1 MLSSLSVILPCS
13 GNCQIKWQR
22 RTLRIPQF
30 SNLFNDSFRMLALCT
45 ILYLLRFLTM
55 LSARIIRKQATEM
68 GTIHSYLA
76 ASLVQVGSG
85 QESFDVC
92 QRSPRSTVHFGN
104 LLCLQLHTAGSHI
117 LRTWKV
123 LVRARAHT
131 HTHTHTHL
139 YIYIY
144 VTWCNTILYHFFLKW
159 GFSIYYVYYEVNFR
173 TLTTCDVF
181 SALTAMW
188 LSNSPV
194 SKLDFRN
201 F

>member
-131 HTHTHTHL
+131 HTHTHTL
-139 YIYIY
+139 VYIYI
-144 VTWCNTILYHFFLKW
+144 CNLVQHYPISLLPEMGIFHLLCILW
-159 GFSIYYVYYEVNFR
+159 GKFSYTNNLWRIFSINGHVTIQQSCV
-173 TLTTCDVF
+173 
-181 SALTAMW
+181 
-188 LSNSPV
+188 
-194 SKLDFRN
+194 
-201 F
+201 